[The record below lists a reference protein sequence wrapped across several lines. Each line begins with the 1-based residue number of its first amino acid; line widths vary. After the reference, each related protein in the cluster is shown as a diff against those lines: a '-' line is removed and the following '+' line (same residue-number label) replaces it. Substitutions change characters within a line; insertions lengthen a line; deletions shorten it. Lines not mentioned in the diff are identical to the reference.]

1 MSRLLKV
8 LVVVML
14 VIAVAAVAV
23 AMYVRQYDNLEV
35 GVDTQQ
41 SSHSFPS
48 SDQVELHLVLVLSN
62 TGSVDLYVPPTTFD
76 LRIDGVD
83 AGPGSSEDVT
93 VPAGGR
99 AWTTAVV
106 TVDKTDAPLAYF
118 ALVDPGQDKITL
130 DGEAHVDVGP
140 FTLDFPFQQ
149 SFYMNV

>member
-99 AWTTAVV
+99 AWTTAVR
-106 TVDKTDAPLAYF
+106 
-118 ALVDPGQDKITL
+118 
-130 DGEAHVDVGP
+130 
-140 FTLDFPFQQ
+140 
-149 SFYMNV
+149 S